1 MSRIFLLL
9 FLFVNISFS
18 QDWKTDL
25 EAAKQ
30 QARQENKQLLIVFQ
44 GSDWCAPCMK
54 LNREVFESAYFKDYA
69 ASHYVLLQADFPR
82 KKGNQLSPE
91 LQQQNNE
98 LAAKYNK
105 EGYFPLVVVFD
116 KNLNLI
122 GKTGY
127 KKMAP
132 EAYIEHLNS
141 FK

>member
-1 MSRIFLLL
+1 MPRLFLLL
-9 FLFVNISFS
+9 FLLVNFSFS

-30 QARQENKQLLIVFQ
+30 QARQEDKQLLVVFQ

-54 LNREVFESAYFKDYA
+54 LNREIFESEYFKEYA
-69 ASHYVLLQADFPR
+69 ASHYVMLQADFPR

-98 LAAKYNK
+98 LAAQYNK
-105 EGYFPLVVVFD
+105 NGYFPLVVVFD

-127 KKMAP
+127 KKMTP
-132 EAYIEHLNS
+132 ELYIEHLNS